1 MSSIPS
7 SGTANTLGIYGPK
20 PYESDGGFSA
30 LGLFLT
36 TGVGVAVAVATGVA
50 AAFIGRFF
58 YAVLIFPLFIG
69 AAVGAAQAWAVR
81 HTKIRT
87 PIACG
92 AAGLIAGAVAVITIH
107 YVEYVDF
114 QGAMSE
120 AARDEESLRQAI
132 ASTPE
137 VEEREYLQEALE
149 LSQVFSAEAREVNSF
164 TSYLDWSAR
173 QGVEISSSRGSSTP
187 LNLGHTGSYVYWGVE
202 ALIVALISA
211 AMARSRASEP
221 FCVTCDAWK
230 TQRELGVVSAKAKA
244 VAEIVEAGRLAD
256 LPALPATSGE
266 QTAIS
271 VYECPG
277 CAPEEHTVLDVESIT
292 YNQGSRV
299 KSQTARVV
307 YPRKAIDE
315 LARYFASTEDMPL
328 CRDID
333 PDVIQKLKAAADNRD
348 TGKLVA
354 TKA

>member
-1 MSSIPS
+1 
-7 SGTANTLGIYGPK
+7 
-20 PYESDGGFSA
+20 
-30 LGLFLT
+30 
-36 TGVGVAVAVATGVA
+36 
-50 AAFIGRFF
+50 
-58 YAVLIFPLFIG
+58 
-69 AAVGAAQAWAVR
+69 
-81 HTKIRT
+81 
-87 PIACG
+87 
-92 AAGLIAGAVAVITIH
+92 
-107 YVEYVDF
+107 
-114 QGAMSE
+114 
-120 AARDEESLRQAI
+120 
-132 ASTPE
+132 
-137 VEEREYLQEALE
+137 
-149 LSQVFSAEAREVNSF
+149 
-164 TSYLDWSAR
+164 
-173 QGVEISSSRGSSTP
+173 
-187 LNLGHTGSYVYWGVE
+187 
-202 ALIVALISA
+202 
-211 AMARSRASEP
+211 MARSRASEP

>member
-1 MSSIPS
+1 MSSS
-7 SGTANTLGIYGPK
+7 AASKTLGIYGPK

-30 LGLFLT
+30 QGLLLT
-36 TGVGVAVAVATGVA
+36 TVVGVAVAVAAGVL
-50 AAFIGRFF
+50 AAFVGRFF

-92 AAGLIAGAVAVITIH
+92 AAGLIAGVVAVVTIH
-107 YVEYVDF
+107 YVEYTDF

-120 AARDEESLRQAI
+120 AALDEEALREAI
-132 ASTPE
+132 ASTPDA
-137 VEEREYLQEALE
+137 EEQEYLKEALE
-149 LSQVFSAEAREVNSF
+149 LSQVFSADARKVNSF

-187 LNLGHTGSYVYWGVE
+187 LNLGYTGTYIYWGVE

-211 AMARSRASEP
+211 AMARSRAGEP
-221 FCVTCDAWK
+221 FCITCDAWK
-230 TQRELGVVSAKAKA
+230 TQRELGVVPAKAKA
-244 VAEIVEAGRLAD
+244 VSEIVEAGRLTD
-256 LPALPATSGE
+256 LPALAAVPGE

-271 VYECPG
+271 VYQCPC
-277 CAPEEHTVLDVESIT
+277 CAKEEEVVLQVDSIT

-299 KSQTARVV
+299 KSQTARAV
-307 YPRKAIDE
+307 YPRKALDE
-315 LARYFASTEDMPL
+315 LTRYFASTEDMPL

-333 PDVIQKLKAAADNRD
+333 PDVVQKLKAAADGRQ
-348 TGKLVA
+348 TGELVA
-354 TKA
+354 TKR